1 MILEILSIIGI
12 LLSVYAFYVEKKTLK
27 SKEYKAVCDIN
38 DAISCSKAFSSKYGH
53 TLGISNSVYG
63 FFFYI
68 VVILLAFYSQM
79 NYVFYLSIL
88 SLIFSVYLA
97 YNLYFKLKDFCLVC
111 TGIYIVNILILIFSI
126 W

>member
-12 LLSVYAFYVEKKTLK
+12 LLSVYAFYVERKALK
-27 SKEYKAVCDIN
+27 LTGYKAVCDIN
-38 DAISCSKAFSSKYGH
+38 DTMSCSKAFSSKYGH

-68 VVILLAFYSQM
+68 VVLLLAVYSQM
-79 NYVFYLSIL
+79 NYIFYLSIL
-88 SLIFSVYLA
+88 SLIFSAYLA